1 MQNFD
6 LFLIFLFYIINKTYC
21 YDVIEN
27 NTKFL
32 LNKKP
37 QIDKFV
43 FSKDDIYEDDKI
55 ELKILEQNNDINNL
69 EFLNNFFKNENESD
83 IITSNNQIYDDNK
96 SSTIYD
102 INNYDI
108 YSNNSSNSSNYND
121 RNSNDNYNNNDY
133 NENDNN
139 ENDNNQNESNR
150 KKLFNLAVELK
161 NGSKNVKKNIRK
173 SIKIFKELTN
183 VKDNIA
189 SSSYYELGKIFFIG
203 YKNHFFCY
211 KRNLNLS
218 LYYLD
223 KSAKMKNA
231 AALHF
236 LSFIYFF
243 DFHETQKRNNNNNKK
258 EKKSKINKSQNNL
271 NYLKKSIEFEII
283 ASLLN
288 YTPSILSLAYK
299 YLYGINVKQNCNK
312 AKNYYKTV
320 AENVMNSD
328 YINIPLSE
336 LDVLNVENLNIH
348 NEINNLQNNEEE
360 ILEFLNEQIK
370 GGDVMAMYD
379 LGKKYKEEKNFKKA
393 FQYINEASKKNNI
406 LALKELGIIY
416 LYGNGTERNIKKS
429 IENFSKAAEAGDVE
443 SKCYLGYIYYFI
455 DGYKNLKLSL
465 KYLIE
470 AANHDYGEAFFFL
483 AEIILDT
490 SIQKRYIS
498 DSIYKI
504 VFKLYEHSADLGYIQ
519 AYFREAQLYEIGK
532 GVKQS
537 CLNATL
543 SYKFIAESTLWIN
556 KIRQGMNYYLEKDYL
571 NAFFTYALAAYEG
584 YEVAQNNLIYIYKK
598 NKLNKYIKQEKIMQ
612 ILNLLYKQGN
622 YKALFEIGEIYKK
635 KNNEKLSVSYYK
647 MGLKKGDLRNLLP
660 LSIYYEKNK
669 NNDRALKYISYFI
682 KQKKREKEV
691 SNTKM
696 EKLKNIIGNSLLYF
710 RKYKLLLKNLY
721 NSKKEKKN

>member
-1 MQNFD
+1 MRIFA
-6 LFLIFLFYIINKTYC
+6 LFLIFLIYVINKTYC
-21 YDVIEN
+21 YDVIAN

-32 LNKKP
+32 FNRKP
-37 QIDKFV
+37 DVNKFV
-43 FSKDDIYEDDKI
+43 FNKDDIHKDDKI
-55 ELKILEQNNDINNL
+55 ELKIHEHNNNNL
-69 EFLNNFFKNENESD
+69 EFVTNFFKNENESNN
-83 IITSNNQIYDDNK
+83 ITYNNQIYDDNK
-96 SSTIYD
+96 SS
-102 INNYDI
+102 NNYDI
-108 YSNNSSNSSNYND
+108 NYFDLLNNNSNNDSG
-121 RNSNDNYNNNDY
+121 RNNIDSYNNNLD
-133 NENDNN
+133 DNN
-139 ENDNNQNESNR
+139 ENNNNGNNR
-150 KKLFNLAVELK
+150 KKLFKLAVELK
-161 NGSKNVKKNIRK
+161 NGSKNVKKNIKK
-173 SIKIFKELTN
+173 SIKIFKELTH
-183 VKDNIA
+183 VEDDIA
-189 SSSYYELGKIFFIG
+189 SSSFYELGKIFFIG
-203 YKNHFFCY
+203 YKNHFFYY
-211 KRNLNLS
+211 KRNLSLS
-218 LYYLD
+218 LYYLN

-243 DFHETQKRNNNNNKK
+243 DFHEIRKRNDSKK
-258 EKKSKINKSQNNL
+258 ESKNKMNNSQNNL
-271 NYLKKSIEFEII
+271 SYIKKSIEYEII

-336 LDVLNVENLNIH
+336 LDILSVENLNIH

-379 LGKKYKEEKNFKKA
+379 LGKKYKEEKNYKKA

-416 LYGNGTERNIKKS
+416 LYGNGTERDIKKS

-455 DGYKNLKLSL
+455 DDYKNLNLSL

-483 AEIILDT
+483 AEIILDI

-519 AYFREAQLYEIGK
+519 AYFREAQLYDIGK

-571 NAFFTYALAAYEG
+571 NAFYTYALAAYEG

-598 NKLNKYIKQEKIMQ
+598 NKLDKYIKLDKIMQ

-622 YKALFEIGEIYKK
+622 YKVLYEIGEIYKK
-635 KNNEKLSVSYYK
+635 QNNEKLSISYYK

-669 NNDRALKYISYFI
+669 KNDRALKYISYFI
-682 KQKKREKEV
+682 KQKKREKEA
-691 SNTKM
+691 SNTKT

-710 RKYKLLLKNLY
+710 RKYKLFFKNLF
-721 NSKKEKKN
+721 NLKKKKKN